1 MDITTGRID
10 QHAQQN
16 CMRLWL
22 IMQNEVVGNTQVGL
36 SEIFMLVARTLRYNM
51 EVSGK
56 GSKPS
61 CKAPLKLIGS
71 Q

>member
-1 MDITTGRID
+1 
-10 QHAQQN
+10 
-16 CMRLWL
+16 
-22 IMQNEVVGNTQVGL
+22 MQNEVVGNTQVGL
-36 SEIFMLVARTLRYNM
+36 SEIFMLMARTLRYNM